1 MQHRA
6 GSAARV
12 VQRRCGYQVML
23 VSTASLAL
31 ASSVVLPGAKIRAVL
46 STTQFLTAKQELKK
60 MLGEVGRA
68 LRRKVQAGI
77 TGLA

>member
-1 MQHRA
+1 M
-6 GSAARV
+6 
-12 VQRRCGYQVML
+12 
-23 VSTASLAL
+23 STASLAL

-68 LRRKVQAGI
+68 GALRRKVQAGI

>member
-1 MQHRA
+1 
-6 GSAARV
+6 
-12 VQRRCGYQVML
+12 ML

-77 TGLA
+77 MGLV